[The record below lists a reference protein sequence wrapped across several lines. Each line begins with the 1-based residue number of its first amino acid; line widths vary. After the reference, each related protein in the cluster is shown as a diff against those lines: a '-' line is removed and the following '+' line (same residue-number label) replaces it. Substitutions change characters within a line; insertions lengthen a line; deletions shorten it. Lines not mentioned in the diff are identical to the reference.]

1 MNYWWNNKKK
11 LSKKELVSFGKN
23 LTIATIFSFLLTGA
37 FGLIS
42 LFNPLISIWLI
53 TPTIVSTFFTL
64 VLFLMLSSIK
74 KEFYSRF
81 CK

>member
-37 FGLIS
+37 FGLSS
-42 LFNPLISIWLI
+42 LFHPVISVWLI
-53 TPTIVSTFFTL
+53 TPTIVSTFFTFL
-64 VLFLMLSSIK
+64 LFLMLSSIK